1 MSDVVTS
8 FNCSKNVS
16 DPEDGDQLEEDEEE
30 GEMHARK
37 LPRIS
42 EPSFDKDYYD
52 NGRGYSSKYSNKMR
66 SYPGGSGSGGSYRR
80 SVSPD
85 LRSQSPR
92 DRGGPMGK
100 HHSMR
105 RDREKYSTRK
115 DRDRDRAGMRDR
127 SPKERKWESNRSNRD
142 RDLPLSGG
150 SGRSG
155 GGGGGGGPES
165 KIKSVGDWSEH
176 VSSSGKKYYY
186 NSVTEDSREYPTV
199 TSSI

>member
-1 MSDVVTS
+1 
-8 FNCSKNVS
+8 
-16 DPEDGDQLEEDEEE
+16 
-30 GEMHARK
+30 MHARK

-66 SYPGGSGSGGSYRR
+66 SYGGSGAGGSYRR

-85 LRSQSPR
+85 PRSQSPR
-92 DRGGPMGK
+92 ERSGPMGK

-105 RDREKYSTRK
+105 RDREKYPPSRK
-115 DRDRDRAGMRDR
+115 DRERERGGMRDR
-127 SPKERKWESNRSNRD
+127 SPKERKWESSRGNRD
-142 RDLPLSGG
+142 RDIPLNSGSGG
-150 SGRSG
+150 SSRG
-155 GGGGGGGPES
+155 GGGGGGGGGGES

-186 NSVTEDSREYPTV
+186 NSVTEVSREYFLLPLL
-199 TSSI
+199 